1 MTPDISI
8 VVPFYNEEQN
18 VADLHRAVLAGLE
31 GTGYS
36 YECVY
41 VDDGSSDGTR
51 DVLCEL
57 AARDRH
63 VRVVALRRNFGQ
75 TPAMSAGIAHTRGR
89 IVVTM
94 DGDLQNDP
102 RDIPML
108 VARIEAGADLV
119 TGWRRDRKDV
129 FLSRRVPSMIANWL
143 ISRAS
148 AVPIHDTGC
157 SLKAYRAELIRCVP
171 LYSDMHRF
179 IPALSRLANARI
191 EEVVVRHHPRR
202 KGCSKYGI
210 SRIGKVL
217 VDLMTIKM
225 LISSSRRPLSWFG
238 RGAAAAG
245 LAAFLAGVWAT
256 STVYRGFNPSVVPF
270 SVACMFAYLSAHLL
284 LAGIYAELI
293 VHADRSTAIKPL
305 ARRLPLSPNS
315 FTNGEPTEHDPIQ
328 HHPTECEPIEHDP
341 NEYEPPGRDGHLA
354 VSR

>member
-1 MTPDISI
+1 
-8 VVPFYNEEQN
+8 
-18 VADLHRAVLAGLE
+18 
-31 GTGYS
+31 
-36 YECVY
+36 
-41 VDDGSSDGTR
+41 
-51 DVLCEL
+51 LCEL
-57 AARDRH
+57 ASRDRH
-63 VRVVALRRNFGQ
+63 VEVVALRRNFGQ
-75 TPAMSAGIAHTRGR
+75 TPAMCAGIAHARGR

-119 TGWRRDRKDV
+119 TGWRQDRKDV
-129 FLSRRVPSMIANWL
+129 FLSRRVPSMVANWL

-179 IPALSRLANARI
+179 IPALSRLAHARI

-217 VDLMTIKM
+217 VDLVTIKM

-238 RGAAAAG
+238 SGAAVAG
-245 LAAFLAGVWAT
+245 LLAILAGVWAV
-256 STVYRGFNPSVVPF
+256 SAVYRGFNPSIVPAT
-270 SVACMFAYLSAHLL
+270 VAAMFTYLSAHLL
-284 LAGIYAELI
+284 LAGIFAELI
-293 VHADRSTAIKPL
+293 IHADSSTTIKPL
-305 ARRLPLSPNS
+305 ARRLLLPQNSNPND
-315 FTNGEPTEHDPIQ
+315 ELIAHDPSE
-328 HHPTECEPIEHDP
+328 HNPMEREPIEHDSS
-341 NEYEPPGRDGHLA
+341 EHKPPERDGHLA